1 MTPVHILKYFY
12 QAFQKHI
19 WVNVLDGNFSKPW
32 HFIKAV
38 FKYRVLGYPYVALIE
53 VGSYCNLRC
62 PTCPTPGDKIHRKK
76 ELMSFENFK
85 KVIDS
90 LKDSIHIALL
100 YFSNEPLLNPDIA
113 RMTAYAHQKNLYTEI
128 STNAVL
134 LTKEKTQELLAA
146 GLDKIILDFDGT
158 TKESYEKF
166 RVGAKFETVF
176 QNITYF
182 CQQKQAL
189 KLRKPFI
196 ELEFILNK
204 YNQNEV
210 EDVKKIA
217 KDLKVDR
224 LYLKSFALGEHA
236 YTGKEME
243 KLAEDFFPD
252 APEYQEKIR
261 YKKEGDKLK
270 IKKPLASCPLAKS
283 HLVILVDGRVAM
295 CCYDLNGE
303 YVYGNVFSKKLKDI
317 WFDSL
322 TRKARKIAEN
332 KGYPLCKICS
342 IYRN

>member
-1 MTPVHILKYFY
+1 MNPIYSIKYFY
-12 QAFQKHI
+12 RAFRKHI
-19 WVNVLDGNFSKPW
+19 WVNVAEGNFAKPW
-32 HFIKAV
+32 HFMKAV

-76 ELMSFENFK
+76 ELMTFENFK
-85 KVIDS
+85 KVVDN

-113 RMTAYAHQKNLYTEI
+113 RMTAYAHKNNLYTEI
-128 STNAVL
+128 STNATL
-134 LTKEKTQELLAA
+134 LNKEKTGELLAS
-146 GLDKIILDFDGT
+146 GLDKIILDFDGM

-166 RVGAKFETVF
+166 RVGANFEQVLE
-176 QNITYF
+176 NIVYF

-189 KLRKPFI
+189 KLRKPYI

-210 EDVKKIA
+210 EDVKKLA
-217 KDLKVDR
+217 KELKVDR

-236 YTGKEME
+236 YSGEEMK
-243 KLAEDFFPD
+243 KLSEEFFPD
-252 APEYQEKIR
+252 SKKYQEKIR

-270 IKKPLASCPLAKS
+270 IKKPPTSCPLAKS
-283 HLVILVDGRVAM
+283 HLVVLVDGRVSM

-303 YVYGNVFSKKLKDI
+303 YVYGNVLSKTLKDI
-317 WFDSL
+317 WFDSAV
-322 TRKARKIAEN
+322 RKARQIAEH
-332 KGYPLCKICS
+332 KGYPLCKVCS